1 MAENN
6 LLGKSHKQYVQD
18 QIKTRQEILGKDTR
32 DSKELSW
39 MNGKTSWVRLAS
51 SIDIENSPIGVNI
64 TSTTSPIF
72 GNQVSVNP
80 EVLNSLSSQAL
91 TQTTTTTVKDIM
103 GSQGEERLKLLD
115 LDVKAYMGDTLAN
128 NLVLHGGVEKHS
140 FNPDEMSKRYGI
152 AEVYSNTVQTFQAY
166 NSKNGDFG
174 LVAMPGIQSVDIKSK
189 SMGSLREASISLRI
203 NDPEQLEL
211 IETLYLRIGYSVFL
225 EWGNS
230 SYYRKDQSGQGNH
243 EYVKGADVEPG
254 LLFDFLSPPP
264 ELKKCPINFIERIE
278 GERSGSEGNYDALF
292 GRVKNFSWE
301 FDPKGFY
308 NATLEVISW
317 GDIIESLS
325 IDGFYPNI
333 VLSKLNEKE
342 GEKNESKDIEKKDE
356 SLLNGFIY
364 EASLPGMLETEVDTV
379 VGSSGFTRTV
389 KQPLSTK
396 KTLIGEIQKQVTTK
410 NTNSPRS
417 TTTTP
422 RTTSEASDYSEALIY
437 DREITNSFGKV
448 IQGAALFGNKNF
460 YSYVRLGDILDFIK
474 TRLSIYLENCS
485 TPIVDINTDTDTN
498 YCFNPEINVSAD
510 PSKVMINSTLPL
522 SQKALK
528 NLADNRDRKYVDSNP
543 QPGDPEIK
551 RKIFG
556 LEKPIQG
563 QNTKLEPFTQNKVL
577 SEGKQI
583 ANVPVGLIMNIYFEK
598 DFLYNTVD
606 QLRDKKT
613 GQISL
618 YGFIKA
624 LLDEANSCLGGV
636 NKLDLRIVND
646 QTLEI
651 YDQVPLYGWKDT
663 NDLPQEFNIFG
674 LKPKKETISIGGA
687 TTTREYN
694 DGSFVTNF
702 GLKTE
707 LTNEFATITSIG
719 AQANGSAVGED
730 GTFLSKWNFGLV
742 DRFYPKKLDSY
753 RKQDQQQDEDLDQK
767 EYDAILDKM
776 LELWSDY
783 SLQQVSQQDIN
794 IQGNV
799 DIINQQ
805 YIPFEG
811 VKGSYSFPYFR
822 TKSYPQYVKIQKD
835 FFKALIKLRTK
846 QQNVLSNQIGML
858 PINLNLEMDGISGIR
873 IYDQIRVNTRFLPS
887 YYPEFLMFIIKG
899 ISHSFNGNRWV
910 TKIDTIAQP
919 KVQFSKTP
927 ALTPDTP
934 PLVDVLDDDA
944 EEAALSET
952 PNGLFDVTKTY
963 NSPTYKIIIDAYGWP
978 IEVTEINGKYYSKKE
993 KTDPYGR
1000 NFFPISKNYLQQNTQ
1015 TFTYDFGGGNTLT
1028 RINVHK
1034 DMISPLTTVLDKI
1047 KAKNLQD
1054 GIVGLDFSI
1063 YNRDVGGSGGVLSGH
1078 AFAIAIDVNASIYP
1092 QGNGGYTKYKN
1103 DIANG
1108 DIKAKVV
1115 QEFVNSPDFNW
1126 GGNFIK
1132 AEKDAHHF
1140 TLSVI
1145 NGTKIGGI

>member
-1 MAENN
+1 
-6 LLGKSHKQYVQD
+6 
-18 QIKTRQEILGKDTR
+18 
-32 DSKELSW
+32 
-39 MNGKTSWVRLAS
+39 
-51 SIDIENSPIGVNI
+51 
-64 TSTTSPIF
+64 
-72 GNQVSVNP
+72 
-80 EVLNSLSSQAL
+80 
-91 TQTTTTTVKDIM
+91 
-103 GSQGEERLKLLD
+103 
-115 LDVKAYMGDTLAN
+115 
-128 NLVLHGGVEKHS
+128 
-140 FNPDEMSKRYGI
+140 
-152 AEVYSNTVQTFQAY
+152 
-166 NSKNGDFG
+166 
-174 LVAMPGIQSVDIKSK
+174 
-189 SMGSLREASISLRI
+189 
-203 NDPEQLEL
+203 
-211 IETLYLRIGYSVFL
+211 
-225 EWGNS
+225 
-230 SYYRKDQSGQGNH
+230 
-243 EYVKGADVEPG
+243 
-254 LLFDFLSPPP
+254 
-264 ELKKCPINFIERIE
+264 
-278 GERSGSEGNYDALF
+278 
-292 GRVKNFSWE
+292 
-301 FDPKGFY
+301 
-308 NATLEVISW
+308 
-317 GDIIESLS
+317 
-325 IDGFYPNI
+325 
-333 VLSKLNEKE
+333 
-342 GEKNESKDIEKKDE
+342 
-356 SLLNGFIY
+356 
-364 EASLPGMLETEVDTV
+364 
-379 VGSSGFTRTV
+379 
-389 KQPLSTK
+389 
-396 KTLIGEIQKQVTTK
+396 
-410 NTNSPRS
+410 
-417 TTTTP
+417 
-422 RTTSEASDYSEALIY
+422 
-437 DREITNSFGKV
+437 
-448 IQGAALFGNKNF
+448 
-460 YSYVRLGDILDFIK
+460 
-474 TRLSIYLENCS
+474 
-485 TPIVDINTDTDTN
+485 
-498 YCFNPEINVSAD
+498 
-510 PSKVMINSTLPL
+510 
-522 SQKALK
+522 
-528 NLADNRDRKYVDSNP
+528 
-543 QPGDPEIK
+543 
-551 RKIFG
+551 
-556 LEKPIQG
+556 
-563 QNTKLEPFTQNKVL
+563 
-577 SEGKQI
+577 
-583 ANVPVGLIMNIYFEK
+583 MNIYFEK
-598 DFLYNTVD
+598 EFLYNTVD

-651 YDQVPLYGWKDT
+651 YDQVPLYGWKDEK
-663 NDLPQEFNIFG
+663 DLPQEFNIFG
-674 LKPKKETISIGGA
+674 LKPKKETITIGGNS
-687 TTTREYN
+687 TTREYN

-719 AQANGSAVGED
+719 AQANGSVVGED

-783 SLQQVSQQDIN
+783 SIQSGKFSKTFLDDVFNPN
-794 IQGNV
+794 I
-799 DIINQQ
+799 
-805 YIPFEG
+805 G
-811 VKGSYSFPYFR
+811 VENSDGYSFPYFR
-822 TKSYPQYVKIQKD
+822 TKSYSQYVKIQKD

-993 KTDPYGR
+993 STDQWGR
-1000 NFFPISKNYLQQNTQ
+1000 NFFPISNTYLQQNTQ

-1028 RINVHK
+1028 RMNVHK
-1034 DMISPLTTVLDKI
+1034 DMISPLTAVLDKI

-1054 GIVGLDFSI
+1054 GIDGLDFSI

-1078 AFAIAIDVNASIYP
+1078 AFAIAIDVNANIYP
-1092 QGNGGYTKYKN
+1092 QGNAGYTKYKN

-1126 GGNFIK
+1126 GGNFTS
-1132 AEKDAHHF
+1132 APKDTHHF

>member
-1 MAENN
+1 MSENN

-18 QIKTRQEILGKDTR
+18 QIKARQEILGKDAR

-51 SIDIENSPIGVNI
+51 SINIENTFTTVANPGV
-64 TSTTSPIF
+64 
-72 GNQVSVNP
+72 VNTGT
-80 EVLNSLSSQAL
+80 
-91 TQTTTTTVKDIM
+91 TQTPNEITVQKQDKID
-103 GSQGEERLKLLD
+103 GTKVGEKRLKLLD
-115 LDVKAYMGDTLAN
+115 LDVEAYMGDTLAN

-230 SYYRKDQSGQGNH
+230 SYYKNDKSGQGNH
-243 EYVKGADVEPG
+243 QYVKGADVEPG
-254 LLFDFLSPPP
+254 LLFDFLSPPE
-264 ELKKCPINFIERIE
+264 ELKKCPTNFIKRIE
-278 GERSGSEGNYDALF
+278 EKRKESEGNYDALF

-301 FDPKGFY
+301 FNPQGFY

-325 IDGFYPNI
+325 IDGFYPDI
-333 VLSKLNEKE
+333 VLSKLNEE
-342 GEKNESKDIEKKDE
+342 GGEKNESKDIERKDE

-364 EASLPGMLETEVDTV
+364 EASLPNNNQIQEDIN
-379 VGSSGFTRTV
+379 VGQFGGGSRIINQY
-389 KQPLSTK
+389 QP
-396 KTLIGEIQKQVTTK
+396 TK
-410 NTNSPRS
+410 NTLISDFTTQIKVKSS
-417 TTTTP
+417 TYGQSSIGTP
-422 RTTSEASDYSEALIY
+422 RTVSEASDYSKALIY
-437 DREITNSFGKV
+437 DRSITNSFEKV

-474 TRLSIYLENCS
+474 DRLSIYLENCP

-498 YCFNPEINVSAD
+498 YCYNPLVNVSAD
-510 PSKVMINSTLPL
+510 PSKVMINSIIPTDITT
-522 SQKALK
+522 LK
-528 NLADNRDRKYVDSNP
+528 NLAKGLEREYTNDNPEPRDNTINR
-543 QPGDPEIK
+543 E
-551 RKIFG
+551 IFG
-556 LEKPIQG
+556 LDKFQDK
-563 QNTKLEPFTQNKVL
+563 NVKLEPFTTNKVL
-577 SEGKQI
+577 SRGKQI

-598 DFLYNTVD
+598 EFLYNTID

-613 GQISL
+613 GRISL

-651 YDQVPLYGWKDT
+651 YDQVPLYGWKDKE
-663 NDLPQEFNIFG
+663 DLPQPFNIFG
-674 LKPKKETISIGGA
+674 LQPKTIINNDGSK
-687 TTTREYN
+687 RVFN

-719 AQANGSAVGED
+719 AQANGSVVGED

-767 EYDAILDKM
+767 EFEALLEKM
-776 LELWSDY
+776 TNLWSDY
-783 SLQQVSQQDIN
+783 SIQTISGDIN
-794 IQGNV
+794 VEREDGFIGGGLKEAYV
-799 DIINQQ
+799 
-805 YIPFEG
+805 
-811 VKGSYSFPYFR
+811 FPYFR
-822 TKSYPQYVKIQKD
+822 TKSYPQYVKLQKD
-835 FFKALIKLRTK
+835 FLKALIKLK
-846 QQNVLSNQIGML
+846 AKEQNVLSNQIGML

-887 YYPEFLMFIIKG
+887 YYPNYLTFIIKG

-919 KVQFSKTP
+919 KVQFDKVVD
-927 ALTPDTP
+927 LTITDE
-934 PLVDVLDDDA
+934 DISSF
-944 EEAALSET
+944 SET
-952 PNGLFDVTKTY
+952 INKGLENLDKETFDVFDFKDKDGKLL
-963 NSPTYKIIIDAYGWP
+963 NVWSPIIGPITLREPDNFGSGAFLAGRGDRLHYGVDIAIEPGTRIYAPFPGRIKSIDSIYGDGSHPELKGIKIIGTGRYAGWVAQVLYVKKDWGLIGDVRYFEDIGDAQDMASSYGEGMTNH
-978 IEVTEINGKYYSKKE
+978 I
-993 KTDPYGR
+993 
-1000 NFFPISKNYLQQNTQ
+1000 
-1015 TFTYDFGGGNTLT
+1015 
-1028 RINVHK
+1028 H
-1034 DMISPLTTVLDKI
+1034 
-1047 KAKNLQD
+1047 
-1054 GIVGLDFSI
+1054 
-1063 YNRDVGGSGGVLSGH
+1063 
-1078 AFAIAIDVNASIYP
+1078 FAIYKEVNNKRKYLDTETLIREYYILQRDSS
-1092 QGNGGYTKYKN
+1092 GYSLE
-1103 DIANG
+1103 
-1108 DIKAKVV
+1108 
-1115 QEFVNSPDFNW
+1115 Q
-1126 GGNFIK
+1126 
-1132 AEKDAHHF
+1132 
-1140 TLSVI
+1140 
-1145 NGTKIGGI
+1145 